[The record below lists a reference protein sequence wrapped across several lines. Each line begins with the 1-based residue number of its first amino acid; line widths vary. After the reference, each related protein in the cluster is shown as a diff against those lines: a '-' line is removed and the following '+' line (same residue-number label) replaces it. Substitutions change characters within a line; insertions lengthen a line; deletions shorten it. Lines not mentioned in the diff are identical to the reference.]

1 VIRYI
6 IAAIC
11 LVCLVTAVAY
21 PQRPTIEQLDGYRQE
36 LRPLLDA
43 IRQVES
49 GGDDSAIG
57 DGGKAIGAYQIW
69 SVYHED
75 AQDWCKELKGTWAD
89 CYARVYAERCV
100 AAYWHRYARKALR
113 NGDHETLARVHNGGP
128 RGATKKAT
136 EGYWRKVQEALN
148 PQTK

>member
-1 VIRYI
+1 MIRTL
-6 IAAIC
+6 IAAI
-11 LVCLVTAVAY
+11 LSAIAIAAAAY
-21 PQRPTIEQLDGYRQE
+21 PQRPTIEQLDAYRKE

-69 SVYHED
+69 IAYWSD
-75 AQDWCKELKGTWAD
+75 AVEWVPDIAGTYD
-89 CYARVYAERCV
+89 GCRARWYAERIMV
-100 AAYWHRYARKALR
+100 AYWHRYARKALR

-136 EGYWRKVQEALN
+136 EGYWRKVQEALD
-148 PQTK
+148 T

>member
-1 VIRYI
+1 MIRYL

-69 SVYHED
+69 IAYWSD
-75 AQDWCKELKGTWAD
+75 AVEWVPDITGTYEG
-89 CYARVYAERCV
+89 CRARWYAERIMV
-100 AAYWHRYARKALR
+100 AYWHRYARKALKA
-113 NGDHETLARVHNGGP
+113 GDYEALARIHNGGP
-128 RGATKKAT
+128 RGDSKEATKP
-136 EGYWRKVQEALN
+136 YWAKVAKLLED
-148 PQTK
+148 